1 MQVSIESGEG
11 LERRMTVELPA
22 DDVQQEVDKRLQG
35 MTRTVRIDGFRPGK
49 VPLRIVRQRFGDSVR
64 QDVIGE
70 MIQKTF
76 YEAATQEKVTPAGM
90 PRIDDLDAE
99 NASYTAVFE
108 VVPTVELGDM
118 SGVTVK
124 RPNIEIAD
132 ADVDAMVDKLR
143 KQRASWA
150 VIERAAEMGDQLLI
164 SFKGMIDGEVFD
176 GGSAENVP
184 IELGSNSLIEGFE
197 EGLVGAVAGD
207 SRNLELKFPEDYRV
221 QDLAGKDTVFE
232 VDIAK
237 VRHEVLPEIDEE
249 FVKAFGIDSGK
260 NDDFMADIRKNMDH
274 ELDQKIKSTVKERV
288 MDALLEVNSFDVP
301 QVMVNQEAESMKKQ
315 SQENMAQQGHGSSI
329 DLPIE
334 LFKDQAQRRVTLGM
348 LMNEIVSSNDIVVDQ
363 DRVTSTIEEFAQ
375 SYEKPEEVIEHYKSN
390 SQSRASVENLVLEDQ
405 VVDWVLEQVK
415 VEDEAAEFDA
425 FMNPQAEAEA

>member
-1 MQVSIESGEG
+1 
-11 LERRMTVELPA
+11 
-22 DDVQQEVDKRLQG
+22 
-35 MTRTVRIDGFRPGK
+35 
-49 VPLRIVRQRFGDSVR
+49 
-64 QDVIGE
+64 
-70 MIQKTF
+70 
-76 YEAATQEKVTPAGM
+76 
-90 PRIDDLDAE
+90 
-99 NASYTAVFE
+99 
-108 VVPTVELGDM
+108 
-118 SGVTVK
+118 
-124 RPNIEIAD
+124 
-132 ADVDAMVDKLR
+132 
-143 KQRASWA
+143 
-150 VIERAAEMGDQLLI
+150 
-164 SFKGMIDGEVFD
+164 
-176 GGSAENVP
+176 
-184 IELGSNSLIEGFE
+184 
-197 EGLVGAVAGD
+197 
-207 SRNLELKFPEDYRV
+207 
-221 QDLAGKDTVFE
+221 
-232 VDIAK
+232 
-237 VRHEVLPEIDEE
+237 
-249 FVKAFGIDSGK
+249 
-260 NDDFMADIRKNMDH
+260 MDH